1 MWAILSIIA
10 GFWPFGIV
18 ATVYANR
25 STSLVASSQIGAATE
40 ASRKALRWMIA
51 SFLTLPLCLALMIGY
66 ALIARHAES
75 LPSPSR
81 HDEWQARAGWRRP
94 IPLLYSQS
102 SSAGMVPAL
111 ESQGVGHGSGTG
123 GEGCGRRCAGRPVEG
138 LLHRAGGPAVHGG
151 PVRGGAAGTNAGR
164 GSNTSGSS
172 NIITN
177 GSKIIVP
184 EGYGLLLFQDGA
196 ITAFVAEPGGY
207 EWRSDDLNSQSIF
220 AGDGLVSTFIKQSWE
235 RFKFGG
241 QPGSQQ
247 AAYFVSLK
255 ELPDNRFGTQ
265 SEIYWDDGFLNTQV
279 GAVTRGSYTLK
290 IVDPILFVKNF
301 VPASYLQ
308 PGQVFDFTDLDNAA
322 ASQLFNEVVGSL
334 APAFS
339 LYTNDPGKGNRITK
353 LQQDSLGFAQSLSA
367 AVEQGYQWKSDR
379 GLAIVKTAIVSIE
392 YDANTR
398 ELLKTVQRADAL
410 SGSRGNSNLQASV
423 AQGIQSAGE
432 NGGAA
437 GLVGV
442 GMASGMFGVGGMQ
455 QPVAPAADDPVAKL
469 KKAKEMLDLG
479 LITQATTTRSRPR
492 HWACNGRTH
501 EHVRSPKRPTAAA
514 RIRARDAAALAGGVV
529 GWAGSPQDVP
539 PLPGS
544 FPLDTSKLPQ
554 AIRDEVEAPDPVAI
568 DTSASELKD
577 GLNRC
582 PKCGAT
588 DIRPRP
594 APTSWSA
601 CTAVTN
607 GMARASRKN
616 SGWAR
621 PSTSCA
627 ARSSPPAH
635 ATSTPTP
642 RHDDVQVHRLRRR
655 SHGQHRKHDDGALPL
670 VPPRVRRQRADRQR
684 RGARCGAALPYQE
697 GRCGRAHP
705 PVRRQ
710 APHVRAEGVQGPV
723 HPGKRGGRVP
733 ALHDRRQQCQRGRG
747 RQGRDQDAR
756 IHGGQREEQAH
767 PVRRRCLP
775 GRAPGRF
782 HRRRPAAGILGRARQ
797 SRYPR
802 QHQQHHQHH
811 PAVRHQER
819 GEVER
824 LVPGRLHLRE
834 AQPGCGKAA
843 AAAGRP
849 AAVDRPRRWKVR

>member
-1 MWAILSIIA
+1 MGLVQAVKGAVGGVLADQWKDFYTVPA
-10 GFWPFGIV
+10 G
-18 ATVYANR
+18 
-25 STSLVASSQIGAATE
+25 
-40 ASRKALRWMIA
+40 
-51 SFLTLPLCLALMIGY
+51 
-66 ALIARHAES
+66 
-75 LPSPSR
+75 LPST
-81 HDEWQARAGWRRP
+81 AA
-94 IPLLYSQS
+94 LF
-102 SSAGMVPAL
+102 AAVP
-111 ESQGVGHGSGTG
+111 Q
-123 GEGCGRRCAGRPVEG
+123 
-138 LLHRAGGPAVHGG
+138 
-151 PVRGGAAGTNAGR
+151 GTNAGR

-410 SGSRGNSNLQASV
+410 SGARGNSNLQASV

-455 QPVAPAADDPVAKL
+455 QPVAGRGRPGRQAEEGQGNAGPGPDHPERLRRAQGQGTGPVTAGRTTNMSDPRNGPPPLPGSAPATPPPLPAAS
-469 KKAKEMLDLG
+469 LDG
-479 LITQATTTRSRPR
+479 P
-492 HWACNGRTH
+492 
-501 EHVRSPKRPTAAA
+501 
-514 RIRARDAAALAGGVV
+514 
-529 GWAGSPQDVP
+529 GSPQDVP

-607 GMARASRKN
+607 GMARVEEEFGLGEAIDQLRGTVIAS
-616 SGWAR
+616 GAR
-621 PSTSCA
+621 DIDADTSAMMTFKCTA
-627 ARSSPPAH
+627 AAPKSR
-635 ATSTPTP
+635 STP
-642 RHDDVQVHRLRRR
+642 
-655 SHGQHRKHDDGALPL
+655 K
-670 VPPRVRRQRADRQR
+670 
-684 RGARCGAALPYQE
+684 AR
-697 GRCGRAHP
+697 
-705 PVRRQ
+705 
-710 APHVRAEGVQGPV
+710 
-723 HPGKRGGRVP
+723 
-733 ALHDRRQQCQRGRG
+733 
-747 RQGRDQDAR
+747 
-756 IHGGQREEQAH
+756 
-767 PVRRRCLP
+767 
-775 GRAPGRF
+775 
-782 HRRRPAAGILGRARQ
+782 
-797 SRYPR
+797 
-802 QHQQHHQHH
+802 
-811 PAVRHQER
+811 
-819 GEVER
+819 
-824 LVPGRLHLRE
+824 
-834 AQPGCGKAA
+834 
-843 AAAGRP
+843 
-849 AAVDRPRRWKVR
+849 